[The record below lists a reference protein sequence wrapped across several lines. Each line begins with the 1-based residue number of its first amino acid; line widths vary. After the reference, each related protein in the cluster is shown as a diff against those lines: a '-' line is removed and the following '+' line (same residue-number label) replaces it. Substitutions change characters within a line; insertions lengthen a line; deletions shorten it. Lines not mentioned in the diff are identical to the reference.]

1 MSVND
6 PLQHWLQL
14 AESHLLLDQLKPAE
28 KYFRKASREDPTHL
42 RVLIGLSRIAQKRG
56 KVREAMQQV
65 EYALKVDPQHLPAL
79 LLLAELYRLQQ
90 APLRALPLLEKA
102 YEIAPD
108 HPEVLLGLAQIL
120 VAQQNWQRARFFAKL
135 LTQLKPDWLA
145 AWEIFRDLAAGE
157 GDVLSFAEASN
168 QIVHLDPRR
177 SAEGLQDDD
186 LKRQWDALTSAS
198 NPDDS
203 LLLPDYS
210 PQELE
215 AQLNALKQAY
225 HQES

>member
-6 PLQHWLQL
+6 SLQHWLQL

-42 RVLIGLSRIAQKRG
+42 RVLLGLARIAQKRG
-56 KVREAMQQV
+56 KIREAMQQV

-79 LLLAELYRLQQ
+79 LLLAELYRSQQ

-102 YEIAPD
+102 YEIV
-108 HPEVLLGLAQIL
+108 PENPEALLGLAQIL
-120 VAQQNWQRARFFAKL
+120 VALQNWDRARFFAKL
-135 LTQLKPDWLA
+135 LIQLKPDMLT
-145 AWEIFRDLAAGE
+145 AWETFRDLSAGE
-157 GDVLSFAEASN
+157 GDILNFAEASN
-168 QIVHLDPRR
+168 QIARLDPQR
-177 SAEGLQDDD
+177 SAEGLKDDE
-186 LKRQWDALTSAS
+186 LQRQWETLSLTSH
-198 NPDDS
+198 PDEA

-215 AQLNALKQAY
+215 VQIQALKQAY

>member
-14 AESHLLLDQLKPAE
+14 AESHLLLDQIKPAE

-42 RVLIGLSRIAQKRG
+42 RVLLGLARIAQRRG
-56 KVREAMQQV
+56 KTREAMQQV
-65 EYALKVDPQHLPAL
+65 EYALKVDPQHVPGL
-79 LLLAELYRLQQ
+79 LFLAELYRWQD
-90 APLRALPLLEKA
+90 APLRALPLLEKV
-102 YEIAPD
+102 YELSPD
-108 HPEVLLGLAQIL
+108 HPEALLGLSQIL
-120 VAQQNWQRARFFAKL
+120 VGQQNWERARFFAKL
-135 LTQLKPDWLA
+135 LTQLQPDWLV
-145 AWEIFRDLAAGE
+145 AWEVFRDLAAGE
-157 GDVLSFAEASN
+157 GDVLRFAEASN
-168 QIVHLDPRR
+168 QIAHLDPLRR
-177 SAEGLQDDD
+177 AEGLKDDE
-186 LKRQWDALTSAS
+186 LKRQWDALALAS
-198 NPDDS
+198 GPDEH